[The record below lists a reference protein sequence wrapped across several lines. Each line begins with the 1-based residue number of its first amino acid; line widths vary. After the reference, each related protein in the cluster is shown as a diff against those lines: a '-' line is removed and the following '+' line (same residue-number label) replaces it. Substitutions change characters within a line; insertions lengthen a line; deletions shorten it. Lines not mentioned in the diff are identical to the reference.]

1 MVGGIFLFFDKL
13 KPLPQK
19 MQSFFNQLM
28 HVTKKSPL
36 ATPFCLDYSPPMM
49 ELPKPDIIF
58 THESDLD
65 GLVAGLMLQKLAKH
79 LYYRDVPLEAYHY
92 NYWKQRELRE

>member
-1 MVGGIFLFFDKL
+1 MI
-13 KPLPQK
+13 
-19 MQSFFNQLM
+19 
-28 HVTKKSPL
+28 
-36 ATPFCLDYSPPMM
+36 

-79 LYYRDVPLEAYHY
+79 LYHREVPLEA
-92 NYWKQRELRE
+92 